1 MYQHVEENTI
11 GGSVRLW
18 SFLEQMFALFKFVPK
33 LVNAGLL
40 LSQELFLA
48 LHSSVNFIKL
58 RGESLQEQI
67 AATVLRIY
75 ITCDSDVK
83 NSHAYLHWVDIFH
96 ENL

>member
-1 MYQHVEENTI
+1 MYQHVKENTM

-18 SFLEQMFALFKFVPK
+18 SFLEQMLALFKFVPK

-48 LHSSVNFIKL
+48 LHSSVYFIKL

-67 AATVLRIY
+67 AATFVRMY

-83 NSHAYLHWVDIFH
+83 HSHAYLHWGDIFR